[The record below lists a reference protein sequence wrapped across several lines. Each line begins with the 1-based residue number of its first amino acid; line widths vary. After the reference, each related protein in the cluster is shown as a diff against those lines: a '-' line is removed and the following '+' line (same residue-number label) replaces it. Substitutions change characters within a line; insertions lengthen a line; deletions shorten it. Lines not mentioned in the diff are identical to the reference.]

1 MISYLLFI
9 QVENLDNDDM
19 KQVLYDS
26 EIRIRSMAMI
36 HKKLYHHLYAGIEF
50 GAYGKDL
57 LSIIECRY
65 NNKGCEITVY
75 FNTPTT
81 YIDLNRAMPCAL
93 IVNEVLSHAYKHP
106 FRGMDNGEI

>member
-57 LSIIECRY
+57 LLSVDTTIKAVKLPSISIHRPH
-65 NNKGCEITVY
+65 IS
-75 FNTPTT
+75 
-81 YIDLNRAMPCAL
+81 I
-93 IVNEVLSHAYKHP
+93 
-106 FRGMDNGEI
+106 